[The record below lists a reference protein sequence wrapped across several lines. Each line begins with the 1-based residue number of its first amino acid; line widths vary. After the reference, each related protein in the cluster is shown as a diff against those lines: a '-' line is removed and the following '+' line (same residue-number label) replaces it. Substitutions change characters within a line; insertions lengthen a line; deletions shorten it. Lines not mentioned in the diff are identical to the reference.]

1 MLLRVEIVGESRTY
15 SHRDIFKETHK
26 CDECDRVYS
35 FEYSSA
41 ADLVTMKA
49 LAQHMTRQRQL
60 THSPAAGD
68 ICGVCK
74 EIKQKGYCQLS
85 LG

>member
-1 MLLRVEIVGESRTY
+1 MLLKVEIVGKSRAY
-15 SHRDIFKETHK
+15 SHNDIFKETHQ
-26 CDECDRVYS
+26 CDGCDRIYS

-49 LAQHMTRQRQL
+49 VAQHMTRQRQL
-60 THSPAAGD
+60 AHSPAAGD
-68 ICGVCK
+68 ICDVCK
-74 EIKQKGYCQLS
+74 EIRQKGYCQLS